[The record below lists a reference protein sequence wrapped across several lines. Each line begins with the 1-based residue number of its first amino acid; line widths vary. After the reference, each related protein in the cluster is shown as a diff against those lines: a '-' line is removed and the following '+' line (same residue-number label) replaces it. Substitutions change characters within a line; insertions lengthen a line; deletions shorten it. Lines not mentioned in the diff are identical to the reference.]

1 MMHKEVSQQNAGLA
15 AQNAL
20 LKKQLSYFEDIFAK
34 SSLLGSDPSAVNK
47 NDLERFQKNLLKKIN
62 KRLFSDG
69 FEEDLN
75 ESNPL
80 DESLGILPSKRGR
93 NILEDVDTISS
104 TSISNPLPLNLH
116 SAASDDRLESLRLVR
131 SRSNSSSFSNTGYL
145 FLAVVF
151 CMMCC
156 SSVLVTPSN
165 MIKMASQTQVF
176 SKIINSGDFVS
187 QRKLMSAGVQQNSV
201 KAKQQ
206 NSAKSLSSPLNE
218 DAEMT
223 EETET
228 LSIHGQN
235 SEGDQELGA
244 VNLMRMM
251 LQGQY
256 TYLTYMIL
264 STTCFFFWL
273 MPNCHKIRSL
283 FSFSSRRESIHEA
296 SRYRQ
301 PRNQNRIQTPER

>member
-1 MMHKEVSQQNAGLA
+1 M
-15 AQNAL
+15 
-20 LKKQLSYFEDIFAK
+20 
-34 SSLLGSDPSAVNK
+34 
-47 NDLERFQKNLLKKIN
+47 KKIN

-69 FEEDLN
+69 YEEDFN

-116 SAASDDRLESLRLVR
+116 SAAASDDRLESLRLVR

-156 SSVLVTPSN
+156 SSVLVSPSN

-187 QRKLMSAGVQQNSV
+187 QRKLMSAGVQ
-201 KAKQQ
+201 
-206 NSAKSLSSPLNE
+206 
-218 DAEMT
+218 
-223 EETET
+223 
-228 LSIHGQN
+228 
-235 SEGDQELGA
+235 
-244 VNLMRMM
+244 
-251 LQGQY
+251 
-256 TYLTYMIL
+256 
-264 STTCFFFWL
+264 
-273 MPNCHKIRSL
+273 
-283 FSFSSRRESIHEA
+283 
-296 SRYRQ
+296 
-301 PRNQNRIQTPER
+301 